1 MSETLPPNPRR
12 QIVGTSTNVLH
23 APGARRTR
31 RAPLACQH
39 CRRRKV
45 RCNLA
50 IEGPPCVN
58 CRLDG
63 FTCLLPPR
71 KLPRCLKPR
80 LEAHSDHPPESML
93 VDRDQDINDAKE
105 QGDNNNT
112 SGLRPAQRHI
122 PTSGPRDSI
131 SSTLVPYAYYP
142 YLNAPNLHRLP
153 ASDITFLDSQKCF
166 SVPSGE
172 FLETLISHYFLYVHP
187 CLPVINEAEFWPV
200 FRQRERHK
208 HFSLLVFQAM
218 LFVASSYLPVEY
230 VKRSGVQ
237 SIIALRD
244 TFYRRAKLIYDFEL
258 ENDQLRLGQAAVLLT
273 YRCSSTDRL
282 SNTTWLALGIQHA
295 RAVKAHV
302 YHRYPTNERA
312 ARVTL
317 KRLWWCLILR
327 DRLLSLGVRRA
338 LQILPCHFDVS
349 SHSPLTY
356 EDLEDEVKASEVY
369 DAATK
374 KRLIEVVTSQFQ
386 LAATMTLLL
395 MTVYPPGDH
404 QSLGQ
409 GLDLVPARTD
419 DLKERL
425 QFWESNHMVQVDA
438 SDGQWH
444 QAVVFYCQLT
454 SLYYQSARLVLYHYV
469 SFCLFAQKNLES
481 TAQDLEDPELD
492 LMDALTTMNDR
503 VKRFVIDGTA
513 GQLPIGVVAY
523 TVAPQIL
530 LNINLRLCRNDIERQ
545 RQEQPLR
552 FYTEISRLYNIR
564 YDVEYI
570 SAWIRNIVRTF
581 EFRVSHGGVELL
593 KQRNQPV
600 DTPSQSAIAT
610 ANRCYRGGLSELLS
624 RQPSVYFELVAVVDY
639 FMSTGRG
646 AFEAPSSIPILPSIQ
661 CLPLYQE
668 PNLPLS
674 LPVAKLAAE
683 QPLAEQTLLCPEMEN
698 LHEEASEAFDSV
710 SLDGM
715 WLFPAS
721 IESAEVMASD
731 NEGIQM
737 DDMPFTDDDPVCA
750 NSIWHDL
757 GLCGE

>member
-1 MSETLPPNPRR
+1 MSAHLPPNARHE
-12 QIVGTSTNVLH
+12 ILSASSNVLH
-23 APGARRTR
+23 GQSTRRSR

-50 IEGPPCVN
+50 IEGAPCVN

-63 FTCLLPPR
+63 FACVLPPR
-71 KLPRCLKPR
+71 RLPQCLKPR
-80 LEAHSDHPPESML
+80 RGGDSSHPTTARL
-93 VDRDQDINDAKE
+93 DDGAQDVNDTRE
-105 QGDNNNT
+105 QGEDNNT
-112 SGLRPAQRHI
+112 AGLKQAPRHI
-122 PTSGPRDSI
+122 RGSGGSDSI

-142 YLNAPNLHRLP
+142 YLIAPNLHRLP
-153 ASDITFLDSQKCF
+153 PSDITFLDSQKCF
-166 SVPSGE
+166 SVPFGE

-200 FRQRERHK
+200 FRQRERGK
-208 HFSLLVFQAM
+208 TFSLLVFQAM

-230 VKRSGVQ
+230 VNRSGAQ

-258 ENDQLRLGQAAVLLT
+258 ENDQARLCQAAILLT

-302 YHRYPTNERA
+302 YHRYPANERA
-312 ARVTL
+312 VCVTL

-349 SHSPLTY
+349 SHSPLMY
-356 EDLEDEVKASEVY
+356 EDLEDEVQASEVY

-374 KRLIEVVTSQFQ
+374 KRLIEIVTSQCQ
-386 LAATMTLLL
+386 LAETMTLLL

-404 QSLGQ
+404 ENVGQ
-409 GLDLVPARTD
+409 GLDLIPARTD

-425 QFWESNHMVQVDA
+425 QFWESNHMIQVDP
-438 SDGQWH
+438 SDGQSH
-444 QAVVFYCQLT
+444 HAVVFYCQLT
-454 SLYYQSARLVLYHYV
+454 SLYYQSARLVLYHYI
-469 SFCLFAQKNLES
+469 SFCHFAQKNPEP
-481 TAQDLEDPELD
+481 TAQGLEDPDLD
-492 LMDALTTMNDR
+492 LMDALTTMNER

-564 YDVEYI
+564 YDVAYV
-570 SAWIRNIVRTF
+570 SSWIRHIVRVF
-581 EFRVSHGGVELL
+581 DFRISHGGLELL
-593 KQRNQPV
+593 RQRNPPV
-600 DTPSQSAIAT
+600 DTPSQSAMAT
-610 ANRCYRGGLSELLS
+610 ANRCSKGGLSELLS
-624 RQPSVYFELVAVVDY
+624 RQPSVYFELVAIVDY

-646 AFEAPSSIPILPSIQ
+646 AFEAPSAFPVLPSIQ

-674 LPVAKLAAE
+674 LPVAELAAE
-683 QPLAEQTLLCPEMEN
+683 QPLAEHPLPWPDMEN
-698 LHEEASEAFDSV
+698 LDEEVSEAWDSI

-715 WLFPAS
+715 WLIPGSTAS
-721 IESAEVMASD
+721 AAVMASD
-731 NEGIQM
+731 KEGVQM
-737 DDMPFTDDDPVCA
+737 DDLPFPDEDPICTD
-750 NSIWHDL
+750 SIWRDL

>member
-1 MSETLPPNPRR
+1 MH
-12 QIVGTSTNVLH
+12 Q
-23 APGARRTR
+23 
-31 RAPLACQH
+31 
-39 CRRRKV
+39 
-45 RCNLA
+45 
-50 IEGPPCVN
+50 
-58 CRLDG
+58 
-63 FTCLLPPR
+63 F
-71 KLPRCLKPR
+71 
-80 LEAHSDHPPESML
+80 
-93 VDRDQDINDAKE
+93 
-105 QGDNNNT
+105 
-112 SGLRPAQRHI
+112 
-122 PTSGPRDSI
+122 
-131 SSTLVPYAYYP
+131 
-142 YLNAPNLHRLP
+142 
-153 ASDITFLDSQKCF
+153 
-166 SVPSGE
+166 
-172 FLETLISHYFLYVHP
+172 
-187 CLPVINEAEFWPV
+187 
-200 FRQRERHK
+200 
-208 HFSLLVFQAM
+208 
-218 LFVASSYLPVEY
+218 
-230 VKRSGVQ
+230 
-237 SIIALRD
+237 
-244 TFYRRAKLIYDFEL
+244 IYDFEL

-356 EDLEDEVKASEVY
+356 EDLEDEVQASEVY

-404 QSLGQ
+404 QSFGQ
-409 GLDLVPARTD
+409 GLDLVPARTA

-444 QAVVFYCQLT
+444 QAV
-454 SLYYQSARLVLYHYV
+454 
-469 SFCLFAQKNLES
+469 NLES

-646 AFEAPSSIPILPSIQ
+646 AFEAPSSIPILPSTQ

-698 LHEEASEAFDSV
+698 LHEAASDEFDSI
-710 SLDGM
+710 SLDGI

-721 IESAEVMASD
+721 TESAEVMTSD

-737 DDMPFTDDDPVCA
+737 DDMPFTDEDPVCA
-750 NSIWHDL
+750 DSIWHDL